1 MLYFSVFKCTISTK
15 YYRFS
20 FILLLKIEN
29 ICFFTG
35 IPSLLFLQQFK
46 QTSRIFQN
54 VFLIMHKKT
63 DRIFPACFFIIQSI
77 WATLPCW
84 FFRVYQTW
92 QGLQYMQRQRS
103 MQYCKDSSVV
113 ESPVQNL
120 PYQYWSVP

>member
-1 MLYFSVFKCTISTK
+1 MLYFPVLKCTIYTK

-29 ICFFTG
+29 IRFFTG

-63 DRIFPACFFIIQSI
+63 DRKYPVCFFIIQSI
-77 WATLPCW
+77 
-84 FFRVYQTW
+84 
-92 QGLQYMQRQRS
+92 
-103 MQYCKDSSVV
+103 
-113 ESPVQNL
+113 
-120 PYQYWSVP
+120 

>member
-1 MLYFSVFKCTISTK
+1 MLYFSVLKCTISTK

-29 ICFFTG
+29 IHFFTR

-63 DRIFPACFFIIQSI
+63 DRIFPACFFIIRLI
-77 WATLPCW
+77 
-84 FFRVYQTW
+84 
-92 QGLQYMQRQRS
+92 
-103 MQYCKDSSVV
+103 
-113 ESPVQNL
+113 
-120 PYQYWSVP
+120 